1 MFTSFDKAIAAVVG
15 AALFF
20 AADMLG
26 STLTISPELIQGLA
40 ALLTPV
46 LVLMWPNLKSK

>member
-15 AALFF
+15 ATLFF
-20 AADMLG
+20 LSEALG
-26 STLTISPELIQGLA
+26 TKLTVSPDLIQGLA

-46 LVLMWPNLKSK
+46 LVLLWPNRK